1 MITTTI
7 LVNLFSQTIKQAI
20 FYMFNLLQKSEVRDD
35 KTIHLI
41 DSELG
46 DDPQIHDNDAMSDSE
61 TSVRQYS
68 LRERKSINYKV

>member
-1 MITTTI
+1 
-7 LVNLFSQTIKQAI
+7 
-20 FYMFNLLQKSEVRDD
+20 MFNLLQKSEGKDD
-35 KTIHLI
+35 KTMKFI

-46 DDPQIHDNDAMSDSE
+46 DDPQIQDNDAMSDSE